1 MFIVVCEDWEMENV
15 RGRATTAGIK
25 KNPACGKRD
34 LIVGQ
39 GLYSF
44 VTLTHDF
51 PLYPV
56 GKVKEVAIKV
66 ALRCHFVN
74 YLWFDEGKSKENL
87 TTEQ

>member
-1 MFIVVCEDWEMENV
+1 MNEK
-15 RGRATTAGIK
+15 RK
-25 KNPACGKRD
+25 KAADNEHKKPAYGKRD

-51 PLYPV
+51 PLHPV

-87 TTEQ
+87 KPSNRMVCFFE